1 MQTAPL
7 HEWLQQA
14 MQQSPQSVL
23 RAQPGALILSLVR
36 RAVLEGVLTPG
47 VRVPSSRE
55 LAAEL
60 GVARNTVVA
69 VYDQLKAEGMLVA
82 GQGSGT
88 FVCRVQ
94 APLLRAPRDAQGALP
109 PAASARPRPPPP
121 GLSSRG
127 LNYQRH
133 PVHTFWRPQPFCSGH
148 LDLDLFPIRIWNR
161 LYRRHLGRDDRS
173 WLQPS
178 GEGGGERELR
188 EAIAEHIRTSRGVRC
203 EASQV
208 ILTDGTVESLE
219 LVVRLLT
226 DPGDI
231 ALIENPCYWGASQV
245 LTGHGLSAQPLDV
258 DGEGLP
264 LPPPGLLPRPPRLV
278 YLTPS
283 NQFPMGHVMSLSRR
297 LAWLHYAQAHD
308 ALLLEDDYD
317 SEYRYTGKPFPSL
330 QGLRE
335 NGHVIYLGTF
345 SKTLY
350 PGLRM
355 AYLVVP
361 AHLQDIFST
370 AAGDFYRD
378 GDVLTQRVLADFIRE
393 GHYAAH
399 VRATRREYALRREA
413 LLQALQQELAA
424 ELQQGRITISGGA
437 MGMHLT
443 LLLPDEADDRA
454 IAHRSLSAGAAAMPL
469 SVYCPGIRRSGLV
482 LSYAAVPPAQ
492 MLDKVRR
499 LVPAVRAQLMSD
511 RP

>member
-1 MQTAPL
+1 
-7 HEWLQQA
+7 
-14 MQQSPQSVL
+14 MQQSPQAAL
-23 RAQPGALILSLVR
+23 RAQPGALILSLIR
-36 RAVLEGVLTPG
+36 RAVLEGVLAPG

-55 LAAEL
+55 LATEL

-69 VYDQLKAEGMLVA
+69 VYDQLKAEGMLIA

-88 FVCRVQ
+88 FVCKVQ
-94 APLLRAPRDAQGALP
+94 APLLRAPRDAHGALL
-109 PAASARPRPPPP
+109 PATTVRPPTAPP
-121 GLSSRG
+121 GLSHRG
-127 LNYQRH
+127 LYYQRH
-133 PVHTFWRPQPFCSGH
+133 PVHAFWRPQPFCSGH

-173 WLQPS
+173 WLQPH
-178 GEGGGERELR
+178 GEGGGEPELR

-203 EASQV
+203 QASQV

-219 LVVRLLT
+219 LVVRLLS

-245 LTGHGLSAQPLDV
+245 LTGHGLVAHPIDV
-258 DGEGLP
+258 DSEGLP
-264 LPPPGLLPRPPRLV
+264 LPPTDLLRPPRLV

-297 LAWLHYAQAHD
+297 LAWLHYAQTHD
-308 ALLLEDDYD
+308 VLLLEDDYD

-330 QGLRE
+330 QGLRD
-335 NGHVIYLGTF
+335 NAHVIYLGTF

-361 AHLQDIFST
+361 THLQDIFAT
-370 AAGDFYRD
+370 ATGDFYRD

-413 LLQALQQELAA
+413 LLQALRQELAT
-424 ELQQGRITISGGA
+424 ELDTGEVTISGGA

-443 LLLPDEADDRA
+443 LVLPDAVDDRA
-454 IAHRSLSAGAAAMPL
+454 IAHRSLTAGVAAMPL
-469 SVYCPGIRRSGLV
+469 SAYCAGKRRSGLV

-499 LVPAVRAQLMSD
+499 LVPSVRAYLTGAGT
-511 RP
+511 